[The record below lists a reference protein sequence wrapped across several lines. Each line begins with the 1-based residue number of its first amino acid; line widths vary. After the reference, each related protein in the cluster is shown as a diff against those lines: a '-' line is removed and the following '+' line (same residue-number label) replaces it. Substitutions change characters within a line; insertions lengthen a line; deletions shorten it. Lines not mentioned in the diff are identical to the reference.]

1 MVNAKGVYAN
11 ARGSDL
17 RSLHTEQL
25 EPPTKKKKKKIAINT
40 NLPLF
45 THCICNNNVG
55 ASGQS
60 KKDDET
66 SCLVFFLFIFLFFFQ
81 RFGKGIGQLVCAA
94 HSKSMATGQPN
105 VRCVSRLAILLL
117 TKRRPVGNTY
127 IVGAGGGEK
136 PMRRCL
142 GVWSFKI
149 RCNCICF
156 CARGWEENF
165 VN

>member
-17 RSLHTEQL
+17 RSPHRAVRATNE
-25 EPPTKKKKKKIAINT
+25 KIKKKKKIAINT

-66 SCLVFFLFIFLFFFQ
+66 SCLVFFFYSFFYFFF
-81 RFGKGIGQLVCAA
+81 RGLPKESVNWYVLHIVKAWPRANLTFDV
-94 HSKSMATGQPN
+94 
-105 VRCVSRLAILLL
+105 VSRLAILLL

-127 IVGAGGGEK
+127 IVGAGGKNQCRGAWVS
-136 PMRRCL
+136 
-142 GVWSFKI
+142 GVLRYAAAVYVSTHVGGKF
-149 RCNCICF
+149 R
-156 CARGWEENF
+156 
-165 VN
+165 